1 MSLAIVTGSAGLVGS
16 EAASYY
22 ASLGWE
28 VIGIDNDMR
37 SHFFGADASTRWIR
51 ERLEGTHRLYVHRD
65 VDIRN
70 ADDIFGIF
78 RRAGKE
84 IDLIIHA
91 AAQPSH
97 DWAASDPF
105 TDLAV
110 NASGTSLMLEAT
122 RRYCP
127 EAVFIYMST
136 NKVYGDTPNFL
147 PLVEED
153 TRWEIDPSHSYRN
166 GIPETMSV
174 DHTLHSLFGVSK
186 LAADMLVQEYGR
198 YFGMKTA
205 CFRGGCLTGPN
216 HSGAQ
221 LHGFLSYLMKCVVS
235 GQEYKVFGY
244 KAKQVRDN
252 IHSADLIQAFD
263 EFYRAPRCGEVYNM
277 GGGRFSNCSMIE
289 AIEMCEQISGEELA
303 WEYIE
308 TPRKG
313 DHQWWISDCSRF
325 QAHFPNWQQRYD
337 VRGIL
342 QEIYEASVQRVPVL
356 KAA

>member
-1 MSLAIVTGSAGLVGS
+1 
-16 EAASYY
+16 
-22 ASLGWE
+22 
-28 VIGIDNDMR
+28 
-37 SHFFGADASTRWIR
+37 
-51 ERLEGTHRLYVHRD
+51 
-65 VDIRN
+65 
-70 ADDIFGIF
+70 
-78 RRAGKE
+78 
-84 IDLIIHA
+84 
-91 AAQPSH
+91 
-97 DWAASDPF
+97 
-105 TDLAV
+105 
-110 NASGTSLMLEAT
+110 
-122 RRYCP
+122 
-127 EAVFIYMST
+127 
-136 NKVYGDTPNFL
+136 
-147 PLVEED
+147 
-153 TRWEIDPSHSYRN
+153 
-166 GIPETMSV
+166 
-174 DHTLHSLFGVSK
+174 
-186 LAADMLVQEYGR
+186 
-198 YFGMKTA
+198 
-205 CFRGGCLTGPN
+205 
-216 HSGAQ
+216 
-221 LHGFLSYLMKCVVS
+221 MKCVVS